1 MPSPRPTFCIVTPS
15 YNQGP
20 FIDATI
26 RSVLEQGVD
35 LEYWVMDGGSSD
47 QTLEILRRYDG
58 RLKWVS
64 QKDGGQSDAVNK
76 GVARGRGGAGEI
88 IGWLNSDDTY
98 CPGALAAVS
107 DFFAAH
113 PEVMLVYGDAEYID
127 AAGRPIAPCAH
138 IEPFNARRL
147 LHYSDFIVQPAAFF
161 RREAFEAVGGVDV
174 SLNYCMDYD
183 LWLKM
188 AARFPVAYL
197 PRTLARFRWFGQNK
211 TAVGGHERLA
221 EIERMARSHGARGLP
236 AYVRLEAVRL
246 HLAEC
251 AHAAAQGRPV
261 RALASLIQATAHTLR
276 SPRALRSLLSPHTW
290 KIIHT
295 GHILRRE
302 GRPLDCRS
310 PAVGRDPLA
319 AGGRRPTAHG

>member
-1 MPSPRPTFCIVTPS
+1 MHSSPPTFCIVTPS

-26 RSVLEQGVD
+26 RSVLEQTVD
-35 LEYWVMDGGSSD
+35 LEYWVMDGGSTD
-47 QTLEILRRYDG
+47 QTVDILRRYDG
-58 RLKWVS
+58 RLQWVS

-76 GVARGRGGAGEI
+76 GVARGRGQI
-88 IGWLNSDDTY
+88 VGWLNSDDTY
-98 CPGALAAVS
+98 CPGALAAVAE
-107 DFFAAH
+107 FFQAH
-113 PEVMLVYGDAEYID
+113 PKIMLVYGDAEYID
-127 AAGRPIAPCAH
+127 AEGRPITRCAH
-138 IEPFNARRL
+138 IEPFNSHRL

-161 RREAFEAVGGVDV
+161 RREAFEAVGGLDV

-188 AARFPVAYL
+188 AARFPVAYM

-221 EIERMARSHGARGLP
+221 EIEAMARRHGALGLP

-246 HLAEC
+246 HLGEA
-251 AHAAAQGRPV
+251 AHAAAQGEILK
-261 RALASLIQATAHTLR
+261 ATASLARSIGQTFR

-295 GHILRRE
+295 GQVLRNH
-302 GRPLDCRS
+302 GRAKARPQVSLKHEFHGDLD
-310 PAVGRDPLA
+310 
-319 AGGRRPTAHG
+319 RRPTTNG